1 MSLKVKINQTV
12 LLGIS
17 DHFVRNLIQNPGY
30 SKRIIGAL
38 LGSQDGRT
46 ISILSSSELKYKVDS
61 KTDEIIM
68 VDMDYIKEK
77 VELLKKVYS
86 NYEFLGWYSCFTENY
101 KNIKPTDIKIHRAM
115 TKYNENPI
123 YLCLDVTK
131 NMKLTNELAVKVFE
145 TRLDV
150 KEKGKDEILT
160 EINYEIDVEKGETI
174 AIDHMMK
181 NYSTVETSQF
191 SDHLS
196 SLLSSLKILKDKLLG
211 LLDIL
216 DNENSK
222 ILENPCIML
231 ELKEVLNSFP
241 TKNDK
246 GIDVKIL
253 EEGCETTL
261 ISFLSA
267 IVGMSKMISEVK
279 SLNPKIEERL
289 FLEKNM
295 KMDYD
300 Y

>member
-17 DHFVRNLIQNPGY
+17 DHFVRNLIQNPQA
-30 SKRIIGAL
+30 SKRVIGAL
-38 LGSQDGRT
+38 LGTQDGRT
-46 ISILSSSELKYKVDS
+46 VSIISSSELKYKTDPI
-61 KTDEIIM
+61 TDEIISI
-68 VDMDYIKEK
+68 DLDYIKEK
-77 VELLKKVYS
+77 VDLLKKVYA
-86 NYEFLGWYSCFTENY
+86 NYEFLGWYSCFTDKY
-101 KNIKPTDIKIHRAM
+101 KSIKPNDVKNHHAM

-131 NMKLTNELAVKVFE
+131 NMKLMNELAIKVFE

-150 KEKGKDEILT
+150 KEQSKDEKLS
-160 EINYEIDVEKGETI
+160 EIGYEIDVEKAETI

-196 SLLSSLKILKDKLLG
+196 SLLNSFKILKGKLVG

-216 DNENSK
+216 DKDEK
-222 ILENPCIML
+222 ISENPCIML

-241 TKNDK
+241 KKNDK
-246 GIDVKIL
+246 ALDVKML
-253 EEGCETTL
+253 EEGCETNL
-261 ISFLSA
+261 IAFLSA
-267 IVGMSKMISEVK
+267 IIGMSRLISEVK
-279 SLNPKIEERL
+279 ILNPRIEEKMI
-289 FLEKNM
+289 FEKNLR
-295 KMDYD
+295 MDYD